1 MNRIS
6 ADKVYELL
14 VVRRMRVGEVAR
26 VLGLSRYQVYR
37 IAKKLGIS
45 GRKVSIEGFIDYV
58 RREYKVSDVD
68 SFIRDRL
75 KSGDREF
82 INHIIEYLGLNEV
95 IDRVPESIEHTLRAA
110 LIALLLTDLSATL
123 EWVVERSRRYFRYRL
138 AMQTTDPE
146 YANFVSN
153 VICRALNKKC
163 IEPRRYRRVRRDG
176 RVEEGYEVMY
186 NERDLVL
193 WWKKTSGEIEKIK
206 KYIEHCGKCIKTF
219 LYTVKQARGRKS
231 RYIYM
236 GDIKLLQYIKEQL
249 NKLGVRTGEINWTG
263 TTYRLYI
270 NINDFNRIVSGDISN
285 MLPTN

>member
-1 MNRIS
+1 MNRVS
-6 ADKVYELL
+6 ADKVYKLL
-14 VVRRMRVGEVAR
+14 VMRRMRVSEVAR

-37 IAKKLGIS
+37 IAKKLGVS
-45 GRKVSIEGFIDYV
+45 GRKASIDDFIEYI

-75 KSGDREF
+75 KSRDQEF
-82 INHIIEYLGLNEV
+82 INSIIEYLGLNGV

-138 AMQTTDPE
+138 AMQTTDYE
-146 YANFVSN
+146 YAKDVSK
-153 VICRALNKKC
+153 VICKVLNKKC
-163 IEPRRYRRVRRDG
+163 IEPRRYRRIRRNG

-193 WWKKTSGEIEKIK
+193 WWKKTGGKLEKIK
-206 KYIEHCGKCIKTF
+206 KYIEHCEKCIKTF
-219 LYTVKQARGRKS
+219 LYTIKQASGRKS
-231 RYIYM
+231 KYIYM
-236 GDIKLLQYIKEQL
+236 GDIKLLEYIKEQL
-249 NKLGVRTGEINWTG
+249 NKLGVRTGEINRTG

-270 NINDFNRIVSGDISN
+270 NQRQFKEMIDSI
-285 MLPTN
+285 

>member
-1 MNRIS
+1 MDREL

-14 VVRRMRVGEVAR
+14 VVKGMRVGEVAR
-26 VLGLSRYQVYR
+26 ILGLSRYQVYR

-45 GRKVSIEGFIDYV
+45 GRKASIEGFIDYV

-95 IDRVPESIEHTLRAA
+95 VDRVPESIEHTLRAA

-138 AMQTTDPE
+138 AMQTTDYE
-146 YANFVSN
+146 YAKHVSKI
-153 VICRALNKKC
+153 ICKALNKRC
-163 IEPRRYRRVRRDG
+163 IEPRRYRRVRRNG
-176 RVEEGYEVMY
+176 RMEEGYEVMY

-193 WWKKTSGEIEKIK
+193 WWKKTGGDLRKLK
-206 KYIEHCGKCIKTF
+206 KYIEHCEKCIKTF
-219 LYTVKQARGRKS
+219 LYTIKQATGRKS
-231 RYIYM
+231 KYIHT
-236 GDIKLLQYIKEQL
+236 GDKKLLQYIKEQL

-270 NINDFNRIVSGDISN
+270 NTKDFNNVLSDLNYKI
-285 MLPTN
+285 T